1 MTSVYI
7 IYQFKQRFRVDSR
20 SAYDWCTDYDEDD
33 FVIMGIVGRRI
44 VRKIY
49 RNIIILLEIV
59 KRGKE
64 ENRVIKLVELDP
76 TNLSWTNTHISGPS
90 KYSQFSYKITSE
102 EGSKSR
108 LDFTGLQ
115 LFEQR
120 KTLTAKKLSR
130 IRRKLLQDDRK
141 QWALLAKKMEVDV
154 KQ

>member
-1 MTSVYI
+1 LTSVYI
-7 IYQFKQRFRVDSR
+7 IYQFKQRFRVDAR
-20 SAYDWCTDYDEDD
+20 SAFDWCTDYDEDD

-76 TNLSWTNTHISGPS
+76 TNLSWTNNHISGPS

-130 IRRKLLQDDRK
+130 IRRKLLQDDRR

-154 KQ
+154 NQ